1 MKPTTQQIEE
11 LLEDSYMIWE
21 RNGSIDRQ
29 ALAKRCRT
37 EDLTSPA
44 DILLESNLLTETGAA
59 LKFTP
64 EGQARA
70 ELVIRHHRLAERLLH
85 DVLRVPGRSYE
96 SAACAFEHC
105 LDAEVTES
113 VCTLLGHPTTC
124 PHGKNIPPGPCCKA
138 AQTQAQPVLMS
149 LRDLPVGRPAR
160 LAYVVNTSHH
170 RLDHLSAVGL
180 LPGVT
185 VQVHQRSPAF
195 VIDVGQ
201 TSLALDEQ
209 IVSGIYVRPLTE
221 THGNPDA
228 TGSQRGRRRR
238 RRGRFMPTRQDDSS
252 TAQT

>member
-11 LLEDSYMIWE
+11 LLEHAWLSWE
-21 RNGSIDRQ
+21 ENGSINRDV
-29 ALAKRCRT
+29 LAQCCRT
-37 EDLTSPA
+37 EELPSPA
-44 DILLESNLLTETGAA
+44 DVLLELNFLTETDGA
-59 LKFTP
+59 LKLTP
-64 EGQARA
+64 EGKAKA
-70 ELVIRHHRLAERLLH
+70 ELVIRHHRLAERLLN
-85 DVLRVPGRSYE
+85 DVLRVSSKTYE

-105 LDAEVTES
+105 LDAEVTQS

-124 PHGKNIPPGPCCKA
+124 PHGKAIPPGPCCRA
-138 AQTQAQPVLMS
+138 AETQAQPVLMS

-170 RLDHLSAVGL
+170 RLDHLAAVGL

-221 THGNPDA
+221 THANQNLPGF
-228 TGSQRGRRRR
+228 QRGRRRR
-238 RRGRFMPTRQDDSS
+238 FRRRGSNG
-252 TAQT
+252 

>member
-1 MKPTTQQIEE
+1 MKPSTQQIEE
-11 LLEDSYMIWE
+11 LLENAWLVWE
-21 RNGSIDRQ
+21 QNGSIDRE
-29 ALAKRCRT
+29 ALDQRCRT
-37 EDLTSPA
+37 EELPPPA
-44 DILLESNLLTETGAA
+44 EVLLELNLLRETGGH
-59 LKFTP
+59 LEFTP
-64 EGQARA
+64 EGQAGA

-85 DVLRVPGRSYE
+85 DVLRVSSKTYE

-105 LDAEVTES
+105 LDAEVTRS

-124 PHGKNIPPGPCCKA
+124 PHGKAIPPGPCCKA
-138 AQTQAQPVLMS
+138 AETRAQPVLMS

-180 LPGVT
+180 LPGVI

-221 THGNPDA
+221 THDNQDV

-238 RRGRFMPTRQDDSS
+238 FRRRGSNG
-252 TAQT
+252 

>member
-21 RNGSIDRQ
+21 KNGSIDRQ
-29 ALAKRCRT
+29 SLVQRCRT

-44 DILLESNLLTETGAA
+44 DVLLELNLLTGTDDG

-85 DVLRVPGRSYE
+85 DVLRVPGKSYE

-113 VCTLLGHPTTC
+113 ICTLLGHPTTC

-138 AQTQAQPVLMS
+138 AGTQAQPVLMS

-185 VQVHQRSPAF
+185 VQVHQRRPAF

-221 THGNPDA
+221 THGRQDPSRLD
-228 TGSQRGRRRR
+228 GRRRR
-238 RRGRFMPTRQDDSS
+238 RLRRRGSNR
-252 TAQT
+252 